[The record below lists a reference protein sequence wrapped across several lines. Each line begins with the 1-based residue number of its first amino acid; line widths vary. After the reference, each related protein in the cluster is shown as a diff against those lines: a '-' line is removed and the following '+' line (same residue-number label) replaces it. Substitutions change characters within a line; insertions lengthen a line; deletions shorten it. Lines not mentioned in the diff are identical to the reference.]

1 MTDPVT
7 GTQAV
12 ALPDYGGMVSSLKVG
27 GLEVLRMKPE
37 LLGLGN
43 CLAGGIPVLF
53 PFCGRTAD
61 DSYRVDGKPYTMPVH
76 GLVKDT
82 TFSVRRKGVQQAC
95 MYTEP
100 GAVMMREN
108 YPYAFVLDVIYHV
121 EAQSLYVTAQIENRS
136 DSPMPFYIGWH
147 PYFRVSSKKDAT
159 LTLGAEKFK
168 SYIDGTSGICPSP
181 VVDLR
186 QQLDHVFWD
195 MTQACIQ
202 LENRAD
208 GYMAR
213 IIPDDL
219 HGVVTVCTVFDDC
232 VCIEPWTGMPDSINT
247 GKRLHHIEPG
257 SIKQCGFE
265 LRVDLL

>member
-1 MTDPVT
+1 
-7 GTQAV
+7 V
-12 ALPDYGGMVSSLKVG
+12 ALPDYGGMVSSLCVG

-43 CLAGGIPVLF
+43 CLAGGIPILF

-61 DSYRVDGKPYTMPVH
+61 DTYRVGEKPYTMPFH

-82 TFSVRRKGVQQAC
+82 TFSVRRKGVQEVC

-100 GAVMMREN
+100 GTVVLREN
-108 YPYAFVLDVIYHV
+108 YPYSFMLDVIYRV

-147 PYFRVSSKKDAT
+147 PYLRVSSKKDAT
-159 LTLGAEKFK
+159 LKLGAEQFK
-168 SYIDGTSGICPSP
+168 SYIDGAGGIWNLPE
-181 VVDLR
+181 VDL
-186 QQLDHVFWD
+186 QQRLDHVFWD
-195 MTQACIQ
+195 LTEAGIE
-202 LENRAD
+202 LENRPD
-208 GYMAR
+208 GYRAR

-232 VCIEPWTGMPDSINT
+232 VCIEPWTGMPNSINT

-257 SIKQCGFE
+257 SSQKCGFE